1 MTMTTDAAEHT
12 VETRPWPPFAEDP
25 WLVVIDMQVIFADR
39 KSGWFTRGFD
49 SIVPSVRQ
57 LIDAFGERV
66 VYTRFIA
73 PQHPEGAWRAYYE
86 EWPFALNAEAL
97 NEMHPAF
104 PTEGHTVVDRATFG
118 KWGPELEAATD
129 GCRELVLAG
138 VSTDCCVLSTA
149 LAAAD
154 AGVHVRVPAD
164 ATAGLS
170 NIDHQ
175 RALDAMALYAPLI
188 KITSVAR
195 VLYLLEAN
203 ASA

>member
-1 MTMTTDAAEHT
+1 MNTNAAAEHT

-25 WLVVIDMQVIFADR
+25 WLVVIDMQVIFADK

-49 SIVPSVRQ
+49 SIVPAVRQ
-57 LIDAFGERV
+57 LIDEFGERV

-73 PQHPEGAWRAYYE
+73 PGRPEGAWRAYYE
-86 EWPFALNAEAL
+86 EWPFALNAEGL
-97 NEMHPAF
+97 NDMHPDF
-104 PTEGHTVVDRATFG
+104 PTEGHTVVDRSTFG
-118 KWGPELEAATD
+118 KWGPELEAATN

-170 NIDHQ
+170 NFDHQ

-188 KITSVAR
+188 KITSVPR
-195 VLYLLEAN
+195 IMYLLEAY

>member
-1 MTMTTDAAEHT
+1 
-12 VETRPWPPFAEDP
+12 
-25 WLVVIDMQVIFADR
+25 MQVIFSDR

-49 SIVPSVRQ
+49 AIIPAVRR
-57 LIDAFGERV
+57 LIDAFGDRV

-73 PQHPEGAWRAYYE
+73 PQRPEGAWRAYYE
-86 EWPFALNAEAL
+86 EWPFALNAEQL
-97 NEMHPAF
+97 NDMHPDF
-104 PTEGHTVVDRATFG
+104 PTDGHTVVDRATFG

-188 KITSVAR
+188 KVTSVER
-195 VLYLLEAN
+195 VMYLLEAN

>member
-86 EWPFALNAEAL
+86 EWPFALNADAL
-97 NEMHPAF
+97 NEMHPDF

-149 LAAAD
+149 LPAAD
-154 AGVHVRVPAD
+154 AGVPVRVVTDACAGASDAD
-164 ATAGLS
+164 
-170 NIDHQ
+170 HE
-175 RALDAMALYAPLI
+175 RALAAMALYAPLI
-188 KITSVAR
+188 TLTTTEA
-195 VLYLLEAN
+195 VLAGR
-203 ASA
+203 